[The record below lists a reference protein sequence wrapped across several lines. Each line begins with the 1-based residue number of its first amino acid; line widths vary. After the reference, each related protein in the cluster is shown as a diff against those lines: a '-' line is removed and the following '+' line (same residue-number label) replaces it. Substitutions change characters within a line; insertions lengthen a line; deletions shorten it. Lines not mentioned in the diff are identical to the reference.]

1 LTPLAAV
8 SVTIARESD
17 CLFITSSMRT
27 RTHHLSGILV
37 YEPHADTKASN
48 PSTRA
53 ALLDTIL
60 WMSSSR

>member
-1 LTPLAAV
+1 M
-8 SVTIARESD
+8 TIPRESD
-17 CLFITSSMRT
+17 CLFITLSMRT
-27 RTHHLSGILV
+27 QTNHLSGILV
-37 YEPHADTKASN
+37 YEPHLDTKASN